1 MRSGGSDH
9 QVALVTGGGSG
20 IGAALAKLLAA
31 RGVRVVVTDVDEGR
45 ATAIAEAVGGRAQL
59 LDVTD
64 AAAFEAVVD
73 EIYETEGRLDDLFNN
88 AGVGLA
94 GLVVDLTTEDWRS
107 VVEVNLW
114 GVVNGIHA
122 VYPRMVA
129 AGRGAIVNTASGA
142 GLCPRPGM
150 TPYATTKHA
159 VVGLT
164 TSLRPEAALHGVQVN
179 TFCPGYIATDI
190 VRATRFVGV
199 DGEGMMEKVP
209 IRPMTA
215 ERCAQIALRGVDRNR
230 AVIPVSFY
238 VWLDWLI
245 FRLSPRLSVWIAGF
259 RARQFAAHRKGAEA
273 S

>member
-1 MRSGGSDH
+1 M
-9 QVALVTGGGSG
+9 ALVTGGGSG
-20 IGAALAKLLAA
+20 IGAALARLLAA
-31 RGVRVVVTDVDEGR
+31 RGVRVVVTDVDGAR
-45 ATAIAEAVGGRAQL
+45 AAAVAEEVGGRACA

-73 EIYETEGRLDDLFNN
+73 EIYATEGRLDDLFNN

-94 GLVVDLTTEDWRS
+94 GLVADLKVDDWRR
-107 VVEVNLW
+107 VVDVNLW

-129 AGRGAIVNTASGA
+129 AGRGRIVNTASGA

-150 TPYATTKHA
+150 TPYAATKYA
-159 VVGLT
+159 VVGLSA
-164 TSLRPEAALHGVQVN
+164 SLRPEAALHGVQVN

-199 DGEGMMEKVP
+199 DGAGMMEKVP

-215 ERCAQIALRGVDRNR
+215 ARCAQIALRGVDRDR
-230 AVIPVSFY
+230 AVIPVSLY
-238 VWLDWLI
+238 VWLDWLL
-245 FRLSPRLSVWIAGF
+245 FRLSPRLSIWIAGY
-259 RARQFAAHRKGAEA
+259 RARQFAAHRKAT